1 MTYFT
6 ITEQEVLETLGL
18 DEEDA
23 LYENVV
29 PLIKEGRSVGEILDI
44 LHG

>member
-1 MTYFT
+1 MTDFT

-23 LYENVV
+23 LYENVI
-29 PLIKEGRSVGEILDI
+29 PLIKEGRSAGEILDI
-44 LHG
+44 LHS